1 MSQNYRHRILLVEDD
16 PDSREVIAMLLIS
29 QGYDVSTAENG
40 LAALSQLNRE
50 VPDIVISDLNMPEM
64 SGFELLS
71 VVHSRWPSVPVIAMS
86 ASYDSG
92 DRLPNGVMADAFFA
106 KGKSQFEELFNKID
120 ELIRTSVAPGVN
132 RVDGISGSLR
142 V

>member
-29 QGYDVSTAENG
+29 QGYDVWTAANG
-40 LAALSQLNRE
+40 LGALSQLNRE
-50 VPDIVISDLNMPEM
+50 VPEIIISDLNMPEM

-71 VVHSRWPSVPVIAMS
+71 IVHSRWPSVPVIAMS

-92 DRLPNGVMADAFFA
+92 DRLPNGVTADAFFA

-120 ELIRTSVAPGVN
+120 ELIRTSVGQGVN
-132 RVDGISGSLR
+132 RVDGIGGS
-142 V
+142 VGV

>member
-1 MSQNYRHRILLVEDD
+1 MSQTYRHRILLVEDD

-50 VPDIVISDLNMPEM
+50 VPDIIISDLNMPEM

-71 VVHSRWPSVPVIAMS
+71 LVHSRWPSVPVIAMS

-120 ELIRTSVAPGVN
+120 ELIRTSVAPGIN
-132 RVDGISGSLR
+132 RVDGISGS
-142 V
+142 VGV

>member
-1 MSQNYRHRILLVEDD
+1 MSQTYRHRILLVEDD

-40 LAALSQLNRE
+40 LAALSELNRE
-50 VPDIVISDLNMPEM
+50 VPDIIISDLNMPEM

-71 VVHSRWPSVPVIAMS
+71 IVHSRWPSVPVIAMS

-92 DRLPNGVMADAFFA
+92 DRLPNEVMADAFFA

-132 RVDGISGSLR
+132 RVDGISGS
-142 V
+142 VGV